1 MQKFACRHRL
11 ALVTDWSSKLMTG
24 SSCGLLL
31 GHAGGVSMG
40 SMSFPCVESE
50 PWEWSLGRGAEQ
62 QGASERTPD
71 LHRGLQQEDWLPGAI
86 KS

>member
-1 MQKFACRHRL
+1 
-11 ALVTDWSSKLMTG
+11 
-24 SSCGLLL
+24 
-31 GHAGGVSMG
+31 MG